1 MHQFI
6 VEEKDVNNLVSKTY
20 ICTKNT
26 VKLILLNSVIQQ
38 VSIIRTNLVKRY
50 ISLTISDIS
59 LALNTIS
66 LSVSSR

>member
-1 MHQFI
+1 MHQFT

>member
-6 VEEKDVNNLVSKTY
+6 VEEKDVNNLVSKKY

>member
-1 MHQFI
+1 MLQFI

>member
-6 VEEKDVNNLVSKTY
+6 VEEKDVNKLVSKTY

-26 VKLILLNSVIQQ
+26 VKLILLNNAIQQ